1 MDPLTGFDWGI
12 AAAIIVAL
20 AAIAGLFLQFMRR
33 ERPWKKSQEDHNL
46 RLTSVEI
53 KIDNQTDATEQLKQ
67 ALEDHDIRDQKD
79 FERIESKIEK
89 LTDLMI
95 DMIGQ
100 KSNPSKRKK
109 NK

>member
-1 MDPLTGFDWGI
+1 M
-12 AAAIIVAL
+12 AAIIIAVAAVL
-20 AAIAGLFLQFMRR
+20 GLLVQFFKKDK
-33 ERPWKKSQEDHNL
+33 PWKKVQIDHNL

-53 KIDNQTDATEQLKQ
+53 KIDNLAESMDDLKQ
-67 ALEDHDIRDQKD
+67 AIEEHEQRDQRD

-100 KSNPSKRKK
+100 KSTASKTRKK
-109 NK
+109 